1 VANIDIW
8 PTVLDLVGLPALPYA
23 EGQSL
28 VPLIL
33 AADGASPAPPELEG
47 RALFA
52 QLDRSWG
59 RTSAASD
66 EIISIRQEPYRFIYP
81 RDRPQEAELFD
92 HASDPEEQTDLSQV
106 EVEMTQRF
114 SGQVADFLARPHR
127 GWENPEVEIDEM
139 MRAQL
144 RALGYSL
151 PPSDA
156 LEAARRRVE
165 AERARAG
172 GRWNE

>member
-1 VANIDIW
+1 
-8 PTVLDLVGLPALPYA
+8 
-23 EGQSL
+23 
-28 VPLIL
+28 
-33 AADGASPAPPELEG
+33 
-47 RALFA
+47 
-52 QLDRSWG
+52 
-59 RTSAASD
+59 
-66 EIISIRQEPYRFIYP
+66 
-81 RDRPQEAELFD
+81 
-92 HASDPEEQTDLSQV
+92 
-106 EVEMTQRF
+106 MTQRF